1 MIKNKFLLFGLILAP
16 LLALGSIPVFKMT
29 KNLDLDLLEKKPQ
42 PEVFAEP
49 NLEVSEFGKLP
60 AVASSIGKKYYV
72 DSVKGNDAN
81 PGTSAAKALKT
92 IQQANQKVAA
102 GDTVYVKNGTYREN
116 LLIKT
121 SGKPNAWITFQAFP
135 GHKPLVIGSQEAFKI
150 EANYIKII
158 GFEVTSKAEN
168 GIVADGKQGV
178 AHHIHILK
186 NVVHD
191 SGCNGMGAQRSDYLL
206 IEGNT
211 TFRNAFTAP
220 WQCSGISLY
229 QAVDF
234 DNKPGFHNVIRGNVS
249 YSNENKRPQDGKQ
262 EVTDG
267 NGIIID
273 DFRHTQTQKDKRAY
287 SKYRAST
294 LVENNIVFDNGG
306 RGIHIFQ
313 SDKVVVRNN
322 TAFHNLK
329 SSNLLGGAN
338 NAEINSSFSDGS
350 IFYNNIAYARDKSKT
365 ALLDNNSK
373 GSKWDYNVA
382 YNGNIKI
389 GKDKSNAIFGKSNL
403 VNVDP
408 LFVNPSTIPGKANF
422 RLKTK
427 SPALNSGTA
436 AVSASTDIEA
446 RKRPTGGKHDRGAYE
461 MKF

>member
-1 MIKNKFLLFGLILAP
+1 MIKNKFLLFGLVLAP
-16 LLALGSIPVFKMT
+16 IIALGSIPVLKMAQHSFE
-29 KNLDLDLLEKKPQ
+29 EKTQ
-42 PEVFAEP
+42 PEIFAEP
-49 NLEVSEFGKLP
+49 NLDSSKFGELP

-81 PGTSAAKALKT
+81 PGTSENKALKT
-92 IQQANQKVAA
+92 IQQATQKVAA
-102 GDTVYVKNGTYREN
+102 GDTVYVKNGTYNEN
-116 LLIKT
+116 LIIKT
-121 SGKPNAWITFQAFP
+121 SGQPNAWITFQAFP
-135 GHKPLVIGSQEAFKI
+135 GHKPFVIGSQEAFKI

-191 SGCNGMGAQRSDYLL
+191 SGCNGVGANRSDYLL

-211 TFRNAFTAP
+211 TSRNAFTAP

-229 QAVDF
+229 QSVDS
-234 DNKPGFHNVIRGNVS
+234 DAKPGFHNVIRGNVS
-249 YSNENKRPQDGKQ
+249 YSNENKTPQSGKQ

-273 DFRHTQTQKDKRAY
+273 DFRQTQTQKDKKPQA
-287 SKYRAST
+287 KYRAST

-306 RGIHIFQ
+306 RGIHVFQ

-329 SSNLLGGAN
+329 SNNLFGGVGN
-338 NAEINSSFSDGS
+338 GEVNVSFSEGTM
-350 IFYNNIAYARDKSKT
+350 FYNNIAYAKDKSKT
-365 ALLDNNSK
+365 TFADNNSK
-373 GSKWDYNVA
+373 GNKWDYNMS
-382 YNGNIKI
+382 YNGNIKV
-389 GKDKSNAIFGKSNL
+389 GKDKSNAVFGKNNL
-403 VNVDP
+403 ININP
-408 LFVNPSTIPGKANF
+408 LFVNPSIVAGKANF
-422 RLKTK
+422 RLKAN

-436 AVSASTDIEA
+436 VNSARTDIESQ
-446 RKRPTGGKHDRGAYE
+446 KRPAGGKHDRGAYE